1 MSKMLFNI
9 PDEVAETLRQQSA
22 LTGLTMTQFVLK
34 GLQAIFSGQVRCQVY
49 VESGERSYPVSGSVF
64 LMRVG

>member
-9 PDEVAETLRQQSA
+9 PDETAATLRQQSA

-34 GLQAIFSGQVRCQVY
+34 GLQAIFSGQVRCQVFM
-49 VESGERSYPVSGSVF
+49 ESGERNVVVSGSVF